1 MSAPSKSQVIS
12 SPPLSPCSRMY
23 PTIKPSPSCSECNF
37 DVVIPSTLWFGEF
50 YVTAVV
56 TNTSGF
62 SVAQTATTVYFTGP
76 NSDVISRTVATPAAV
91 QPLVMPTQ
99 AATYYGSNNL
109 PVVQSRKAL
118 SGSTAAV
125 LLITP
130 DAYFSPSDFASMLT
144 ASNSTAYT
152 M

>member
-1 MSAPSKSQVIS
+1 M
-12 SPPLSPCSRMY
+12 
-23 PTIKPSPSCSECNF
+23 
-37 DVVIPSTLWFGEF
+37 VIPSTLWFGEF
-50 YVTAVV
+50 YVTVV
-56 TNTSGF
+56 QINASGYT
-62 SVAQTATTVYFTGP
+62 VAQTASTVYFTGS
-76 NSDVISRTVATPAAV
+76 NSDVISRTAATPTAV

-99 AATYYGSNNL
+99 AAAYYGSDNL

-118 SGSTAAV
+118 GGSTAAV

-130 DAYFSPSDFASMLT
+130 DAYFSPSDFTSMLT

>member
-1 MSAPSKSQVIS
+1 MIS
-12 SPPLSPCSRMY
+12 SPPQTATLLSHLSA
-23 PTIKPSPSCSECNF
+23 IEPSPCSECNF

-50 YVTAVV
+50 YVTAVI
-56 TNTSGF
+56 TNTSGY
-62 SVAQTATTVYFTGP
+62 SVAQTASTVYFTGP
-76 NSDVISRTVATPAAV
+76 NTDVISRTAATPAAV

-99 AATYYGSNNL
+99 TAAYYGSNNL

-118 SGSTAAV
+118 SGSTPAV

-130 DAYFSPSDFASMLT
+130 DAYFSPSDFAAMLT